1 MNKTLEE
8 QILDKIVE
16 QGSTYEKENQS
27 VPYSEVFNVLMH
39 QSVYDAVHY
48 IFEQEKQDQEFYIA
62 QIFNNVSKKNKIKI
76 LEMEDIVDV
85 VVSNFENFNHRDRFD
100 IFGVSE
106 DGWNSVYKIMNI
118 VFEFYIGET
127 E

>member
-8 QILDKIVE
+8 QILDKIIE

-48 IFEQEKQDQEFYIA
+48 IFEQEKQDQEFYIT
-62 QIFNNVSKKNKIKI
+62 QIFNNVSEKNKIKI

-85 VVSNFENFNHRDRFD
+85 VVNNFENFNHRERFD
-100 IFGVSE
+100 IFGMSE
-106 DGWNSVYKIMNI
+106 DGWVSTYEIMNI
-118 VFEFYIGET
+118 VFKFYIGET
-127 E
+127 K